1 MDFLSPFS
9 SNAIFKPCHHPGQSL
24 KPPPPLPCL
33 GSHPSLLG
41 GRPHPCRR
49 QGSRLSLVVAV
60 SREQEEAGR
69 RWGTAGRGVDYY
81 KRVTGEGRWGNHKKE
96 TQCLQEK
103 PVISPKYGPRNCTPD
118 SPLCIHCR
126 RTISLHCSLCVICVL
141 SPADGLVSSIHAFAP
156 IWPPKCPFC
165 KSWPLFSIL
174 FIFPHLACSRLFISL
189 LCIQNLG
196 PQSIAL
202 T

>member
-1 MDFLSPFS
+1 MLGITPFPS
-9 SNAIFKPCHHPGQSL
+9 RWPAA
-24 KPPPPLPCL
+24 PL
-33 GSHPSLLG
+33 
-41 GRPHPCRR
+41 
-49 QGSRLSLVVAV
+49 QRLSLVVAV